1 MDLGKSIS
9 AVKEE
14 RNSALGE
21 KCSTKRGREMEL
33 WEDGEILT
41 IGSKHFYECVL
52 TLPLTHLS
60 KVFYVKDPGLGA
72 GGDYTHT
79 HTHTH
84 THMRA
89 RNCCPL
95 LPQQECSGVTEP
107 SSRMLISTLQIR
119 EDFQKRQDQ
128 N

>member
-1 MDLGKSIS
+1 M
-9 AVKEE
+9 KEE

-41 IGSKHFYECVL
+41 GWKGSKHFYECVL

-60 KVFYVKDPGLGA
+60 KVFYVKDPGLSA

-79 HTHTH
+79 HTRT
-84 THMRA
+84 RA

>member
-9 AVKEE
+9 AGKEE

-21 KCSTKRGREMEL
+21 KFSTKWGREMEL

-41 IGSKHFYECVL
+41 GWKGSKHFYECVL

-60 KVFYVKDPGLGA
+60 KVFYVKDPGLPPVCGRSH
-72 GGDYTHT
+72 THT

-84 THMRA
+84 TRA
-89 RNCCPL
+89 HNCCPL
-95 LPQQECSGVTEP
+95 LPRCG
-107 SSRMLISTLQIR
+107 R
-119 EDFQKRQDQ
+119 
-128 N
+128 